1 MVSPVGNG
9 GPKMDIQLP
18 EYCESFPRRP
28 ISVSL
33 HRDHREKSVGLDH
46 WRSNCDEEMSRAYSN
61 KGSGLGRPSSFSHQ
75 CLTRDPSQPLIC
87 RAKPVAPFG

>member
-9 GPKMDIQLP
+9 RPQMDIQLP
-18 EYCESFPRRP
+18 EYCESFSRRP

-46 WRSNCDEEMSRAYSN
+46 WRSDCDAEKSRAYSN
-61 KGSGLGRPSSFSHQ
+61 KGSW
-75 CLTRDPSQPLIC
+75 
-87 RAKPVAPFG
+87 